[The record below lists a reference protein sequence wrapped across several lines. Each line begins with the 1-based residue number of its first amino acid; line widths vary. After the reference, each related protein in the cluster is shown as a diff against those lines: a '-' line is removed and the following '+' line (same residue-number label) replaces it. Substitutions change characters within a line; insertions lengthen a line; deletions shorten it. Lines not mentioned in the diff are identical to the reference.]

1 MALKSHTKAE
11 LETYA
16 AEAAAR
22 GEPFELWKLDTG
34 NDGDDDV
41 LFGSYRDVM
50 TEILAYH
57 ELDEL
62 RSHWTLE
69 PWKLYWID

>member
-16 AEAAAR
+16 TEAAIK
-22 GEPFELWKLDTG
+22 GEPLGLWKLDTG

-41 LFGSYRDVM
+41 LFGSYQGVVS
-50 TEILAYH
+50 EILAYH

-62 RSHWTLE
+62 PSHWTLE
-69 PWKLYWID
+69 PWKLCWID